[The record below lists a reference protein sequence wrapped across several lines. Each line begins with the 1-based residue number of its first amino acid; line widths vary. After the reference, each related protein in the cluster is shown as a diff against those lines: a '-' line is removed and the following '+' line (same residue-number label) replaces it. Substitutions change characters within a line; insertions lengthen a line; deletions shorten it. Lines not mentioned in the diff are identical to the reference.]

1 MWFTL
6 RLLLAR
12 YHLCRA
18 EWISG
23 LRRQRQHRERHVSLD
38 FELSTRES
46 LQSIQL
52 SLVHRCAQCSGWRVS
67 SSSVSTA
74 HMSFDLVR
82 YSVTVDTSSL
92 LGDVGNPFI
101 VKFVFWHFATSCD
114 HNCKSDIESPMEW
127 SPENKS
133 SIGNLVICCVTIARS
148 ATMRTDHRIRVCD
161 FVYLFLGSFVSVACS
176 GALCSCVRP
185 SHPRPS
191 HAVGTGVPWVSLPGP
206 TSVPRQGGIGDK
218 APPLCCACVASSWY
232 AHLTIWNCGVGNV
245 CADCHE
251 MSAPPLELNRSR
263 SLSQH

>member
-1 MWFTL
+1 ML
-6 RLLLAR
+6 
-12 YHLCRA
+12 
-18 EWISG
+18 SG
-23 LRRQRQHRERHVSLD
+23 SADSEDNVGIASVMFFFD

-92 LGDVGNPFI
+92 LGDVGNSII
-101 VKFVFWHFATSCD
+101 VKFVFWHFATSSD
-114 HNCKSDIESPMEW
+114 HNCKFDIESPMAW
-127 SPENKS
+127 SPENRS

-185 SHPRPS
+185 SHPLPS
-191 HAVGTGVPWVSLPGP
+191 HSVGTGVLWVSMPGP
-206 TSVPRQGGIGDK
+206 TSVPSDAQAGWHRGQS
-218 APPLCCACVASSWY
+218 ANSVLCSCCVVVAR
-232 AHLTIWNCGVGNV
+232 AFDN
-245 CADCHE
+245 
-251 MSAPPLELNRSR
+251 LELWSLVICVLTAMKCQHLLSNGLNGQLSR
-263 SLSQH
+263 SGSFSQH